1 MPLPT
6 APAKRAALLSERDYG
21 QPASTQPKVRSAD
34 VAPAQVKALGE
45 SPSSAVTETVVNK
58 SARVEVAPKSPRET
72 RVRTRRKQ
80 AIEAVETKAKRPVP
94 DGPAKLFV
102 LDTNVLLHD
111 PMCLFRFEEHDIFL
125 PMIVLEEL
133 DAHKKGMTEVARNA
147 RQTSRTLD
155 ALAGQQGAAARGRL
169 ERAHHGGAHGDDA
182 PTGGA
187 GAGDSQAHGP
197 ATGDRVHPCVVP
209 GGQ

>member
-6 APAKRAALLSERDYG
+6 APTKRAALLSEQDYDV
-21 QPASTQPKVRSAD
+21 PARTLPKVRKTAPPVDNATMSEKPQARGASGQAD
-34 VAPAQVKALGE
+34 V
-45 SPSSAVTETVVNK
+45 T
-58 SARVEVAPKSPRET
+58 
-72 RVRTRRKQ
+72 
-80 AIEAVETKAKRPVP
+80 
-94 DGPAKLFV
+94 GPAATVLERSLPQNRIKSRRAENTRQEIQREPEAAAVIRPKKTKHAGPSKLFV

-155 ALAGQQGAAARGRL
+155 ALAGHQDADITTGLPLHTTGHREA
-169 ERAHHGGAHGDDA
+169 GGKLFFQ
-182 PTGGA
+182 T
-187 GAGDSQAHGP
+187 QLLN
-197 ATGDRVHPCVVP
+197 
-209 GGQ
+209 